1 MSLLQVQGLGKSFGG
16 NRAVDDISFSLAPG
30 ELLALIGPNGAGKS
44 TTFNMLNGQLQP
56 DSGSITLGG
65 HNLVGRKPREVW
77 QMGVSRTFQ
86 IAETFS
92 SLTVAEN
99 VQMAL
104 LSDDARL
111 FAMWRRATLY
121 RRADALALLAQV
133 GLVEQ
138 ADRPCSE
145 LAYGDVKRLEL
156 AIAMANQPRLL
167 LMDEPTAGMAPG
179 ERNKLM
185 ALTRELVTQR
195 GMAVL
200 FTEHSMDVVFGF
212 ADRIIVLARG
222 RLIAEGQAQD
232 IRDHPKVQEVYF
244 GSGKTFERK
253 EPA

>member
-1 MSLLQVQGLGKSFGG
+1 MNLLCVQGLRKSFGG
-16 NRAVDDISFSLAPG
+16 NLAVDDISFDLAAG

-44 TTFNMLNGQLQP
+44 TTFNMLNGQLRP
-56 DSGSITLGG
+56 DIGQITLAGKSLLG
-65 HNLVGRKPREVW
+65 LHPREVW

-86 IAETFS
+86 VAETFY
-92 SLTVAEN
+92 SLTVVEN
-99 VQMAL
+99 VQMAM
-104 LSDDARL
+104 LSDDNHL
-111 FAMWRRATLY
+111 FSMWQRATHY
-121 RRADALALLAQV
+121 RRTDALALLEQV

-138 ADRPCSE
+138 AERPCSE

-167 LMDEPTAGMAPG
+167 LMDEPTAGMAPS

-185 ALTRELVTQR
+185 ALTRELVTQS

-222 RLIAEGQAQD
+222 QLIAQGLPKD
-232 IRDHPKVQEVYF
+232 IRDHPRVKEVYF
-244 GSGKTFERK
+244 GSGKTFEQK
-253 EPA
+253 K

>member
-1 MSLLQVQGLGKSFGG
+1 MNLLCVQGLRKSFGG
-16 NRAVDDISFSLAPG
+16 NLAVDDISFDLAAG

-44 TTFNMLNGQLQP
+44 TTFNMLNGQLRP
-56 DSGSITLGG
+56 DIGQITLAGKSLLG
-65 HNLVGRKPREVW
+65 LHPREVW

-86 IAETFS
+86 VAETFY
-92 SLTVAEN
+92 SLTVVEN
-99 VQMAL
+99 VQMAM
-104 LSDDARL
+104 LSDDNHL
-111 FAMWRRATLY
+111 FSMWQRATHY
-121 RRADALALLAQV
+121 RRTDALALLEQV

-138 ADRPCSE
+138 AERPCSE

-167 LMDEPTAGMAPG
+167 LMDEPTAGMAPS

-185 ALTRELVTQR
+185 ALTRELVTQS

-222 RLIAEGQAQD
+222 QLIAQGLPKD
-232 IRDHPKVQEVYF
+232 IRDHPRVKEVYF
-244 GSGKTFERK
+244 GSGKTFEPK
-253 EPA
+253 K